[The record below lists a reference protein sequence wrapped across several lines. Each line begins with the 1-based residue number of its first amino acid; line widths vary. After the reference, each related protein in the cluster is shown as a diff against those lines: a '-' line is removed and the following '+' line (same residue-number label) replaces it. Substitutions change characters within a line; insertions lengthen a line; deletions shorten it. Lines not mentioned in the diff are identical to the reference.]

1 MTTCAPREVRT
12 EGHVNAGGEGAL
24 PRPQA
29 VQGACIAD
37 ASKPSFHIIHFQYYF
52 LFNFALPNLKITSIG
67 LVLSLM

>member
-37 ASKPSFHIIHFQYYF
+37 ASKSSFHIIHR
-52 LFNFALPNLKITSIG
+52 
-67 LVLSLM
+67 